1 MSEKKKKSRGFVAM
15 ARMILA
21 SIALIVVL
29 GITMGV
35 SLGLCKR

>member
-1 MSEKKKKSRGFVAM
+1 MAEKKKKSRGFAFL
-15 ARMILA
+15 AKMILT

-35 SLGLCKR
+35 ALGLCRR